1 MLILRTFYK
10 NVIFETISFF
20 SNCVNI
26 YIFWFC
32 SITLPLKELDL
43 HLPECMI
50 SSNHQIGQI
59 LSREKP
65 FISSSIKLIYT
76 WILNIFIYEY
86 WIYEYNSSVVSRG
99 SLGYR
104 YHVWKWLTVD
114 NMFSYLI
121 MFENGWQWTSYVF
134 FTMDNIYFLYNGQHM
149 FSYLKLSLGLNVE
162 TWVFNRKYQCMEMY
176 IF

>member
-1 MLILRTFYK
+1 MLILSTFYK
-10 NVIFETISFF
+10 IVIFETISFF

-76 WILNIFIYEY
+76 WMLNIFMYEY

-121 MFENGWQWTSYVF
+121 SCLKMVDNGHHMFSLQWTTYIF
-134 FTMDNIYFLYNGQHM
+134 FTMDNICFLT
-149 FSYLKLSLGLNVE
+149 LNSA
-162 TWVFNRKYQCMEMY
+162 
-176 IF
+176 